1 MYTLHLRATTTYN
14 SLTGATTTYNSL
26 TGATMTY
33 THNTGASMTYILST
47 GTIKTY
53 DQTTQRSRKV
63 PADVVVAPEL
73 DTGHSEEEPLPWWD
87 GGQCRCDGRDCTAQ
101 VSPPETSS
109 SPVSLNFSSAGVGG
123 TCGRRAWAAGGGQR
137 VVSFSL
143 YGDNPE
149 YWVGL
154 DDILS
159 QVTAVYPGWRVRLYT
174 DPRGRD
180 SVLCPL
186 LGRHAHFDVCDIT
199 NLPPPLGNLSLLLPS
214 MWRLSPL
221 GDPQVAAIMVRD
233 LDSAITDREA
243 NAVKEWLSSEKVFH
257 VMRDHPLHDIAVMA
271 GMWGARWDGDPAR
284 KMPTLMATLRDT
296 LFTKGMG
303 RRGYF
308 DDQFLL
314 TAVVY
319 PTMKGQVMAHDSY
332 LCGRY
337 ENDSKPWPTQR
348 QEGAF
353 VGARRYKKQFQNEI
367 IRQRCPRECRPP
379 EHPGWLYC

>member
-1 MYTLHLRATTTYN
+1 
-14 SLTGATTTYNSL
+14 
-26 TGATMTY
+26 MTY
-33 THNTGASMTYILST
+33 THNTGASTTYILST
-47 GTIKTY
+47 GTITTY

-87 GGQCRCDGRDCTAQ
+87 GGQCRCDGRDCSAQ

-174 DPRGRD
+174 DPRGRG

-186 LGRHAHFDVCDIT
+186 LGRHAHLDVCDIT
-199 NLPPPLGNLSLLLPS
+199 NLPPPLGNLSLINPM
-214 MWRLSPL
+214 MWRLAPL
-221 GDPQVAAIMVRD
+221 GDFQVAAIMVRD
-233 LDSAITDREA
+233 SDSQIIDREVE
-243 NAVKEWLSSEKVFH
+243 AVRAWWLSGLQFH
-257 VMRDHPLHDIAVMA
+257 IMRDHPKHDFPIL
-271 GMWGARWDGDPAR
+271 GGLWGARWDHDQSPSRHAVH
-284 KMPTLMATLRDT
+284 LLAALRDNMIIRA
-296 LFTKGMG
+296 KNEHKYG
-303 RRGYF
+303 
-308 DDQFLL
+308 DDQDILRDMLWPFMAGHVL
-314 TAVVY
+314 T
-319 PTMKGQVMAHDSY
+319 HDSY
-332 LCGRY
+332 WCGEY
-337 ENDSKPWPTQR
+337 EADTSPWPTR
-348 QEGAF
+348 RVDGLF
-353 VGARRYKKQFQNEI
+353 VGLRRYKKKFHDEKI
-367 IRQRCPRECRPP
+367 PDKCPVKCRPAD
-379 EHPGWLYC
+379 HRDWLYC